1 MMFQAVALRE
11 LDWRPPSLGRGSI
24 AVWRRNVLVWR
35 KLMGASLLFNFGEP
49 LLYLVGLGYG
59 LGMFISE
66 MGGLPY
72 RTFLATGLLASSAM
86 TTASMEGLYSVYTR
100 MVPQETY
107 DGMLAT
113 PLEVDDIVAGELFWC
128 ATKGLISSAAILV
141 VALVLGAIHSWGA
154 LLCVPAFFL
163 VGLCFAGPA
172 LLVTAVARAWD
183 VFAYYVTLAITPMFI
198 FCGVF
203 YPTSSLPASVQNV
216 VSFLPLTHAVLLIRP
231 LAAGTPV
238 TDAPLH
244 IVVLVAY
251 ALVGFYLAV
260 VLTRRRLIQ

>member
-1 MMFQAVALRE
+1 MMIQIGALRD
-11 LDWRPPSLGRGSI
+11 LNWRPPSLGRGAV
-24 AVWRRNVLVWR
+24 AVWRRNVLAWR

-72 RTFLATGLLASSAM
+72 RTFLATGLLASSSM

-100 MVPQETY
+100 MVPQQTY
-107 DGMLAT
+107 EGMLAT

-141 VALVLGAIHSWGA
+141 VAVALGAINSWSA
-154 LLCVPAFFL
+154 LLCLPAFIL

-172 LLVTAVARAWD
+172 LLVTAVARSWD
-183 VFAYYVTLAITPMFI
+183 VFAYFVTLAITPMFI

-216 VSFLPLTHAVLLIRP
+216 VNYLPLTHAVALIRP
-231 LAAGTPV
+231 LAVGLPV
-238 TDAPLH
+238 TDAAVH
-244 IVVLVAY
+244 VAVLVAY

-260 VLTRRRLIQ
+260 VLARRRLIQ